1 MALYSTGSHLV
12 PSKILRQ
19 DPVVDVIRD
28 TGEGSVD
35 HLCTGSLGDA
45 LRDGLS
51 VCCIGNGEEL
61 AIDTTSNLQINQQI
75 KAKNIK
81 TPILKVQL

>member
-1 MALYSTGSHLV
+1 MTLYRTECSHLV
-12 PSKILRQ
+12 PYKILRQ

-45 LRDGLS
+45 FRDGPS
-51 VCCIGNGEEL
+51 VCCIGKGEEL

-81 TPILKVQL
+81 TYF